1 MSRKFPIRKCMII
14 VFWLLVWQTAA
25 TGISND
31 ILLVGPRD
39 VAGSLFSLVPAP
51 DFWMAVGASF
61 ARICAGFLMA
71 FGLGLA
77 LGCLAFLVPLVRE
90 LLEPVMV
97 LMKSV
102 PVASFVVL
110 ALIWTG
116 AENLSVLIS
125 FLMVLP
131 ILYTHTVAG
140 LESTDPR
147 LLEMAQ
153 VFSATPWR
161 RLWSIY
167 LPSLFPHI
175 VSSCRVALGMSWKSG
190 VAAEVIGIPSHS
202 IGEHLYM
209 AKIYLDTSGLFA
221 WTLVI
226 ILVSALF
233 EKLFLGILA
242 LVRKLLW
249 P

>member
-1 MSRKFPIRKCMII
+1 MSTGFPTRKCMII
-14 VFWLLVWQTAA
+14 LFWILVWQAA
-25 TGISND
+25 SMGISND
-31 ILLVGPRD
+31 LVLVGPWE
-39 VAGSLFSLVPAP
+39 VACSLFSLVPTP
-51 DFWMAVGASF
+51 DFWRSVGGSF
-61 ARICAGFLMA
+61 SRICTGFLSA
-71 FGLGLA
+71 FCLGLF
-77 LGCLAFLVPLVRE
+77 LGSLAFRFALVRE

-110 ALIWTG
+110 ALIWMG
-116 AENLSVLIS
+116 SENLSVLIS

-131 ILYTHTVAG
+131 ILYTHTAAG
-140 LESTDPR
+140 LAATDPK

-153 VFSATPWR
+153 VFAASPFR
-161 RLWSIY
+161 KLRYIY
-167 LPSLFPHI
+167 LPTLFPHI

-190 VAAEVIGIPSHS
+190 IAAEVIGIPSHS

-233 EKLFLGILA
+233 ERVFLLLLEGTQ
-242 LVRKLLW
+242 KLLV
-249 P
+249 